1 MLYKPNDHLIYMYS
15 TYKWHRKCTSVRNAC
30 ITYSACFYV
39 ATANAKGYTIYVQI
53 DTSSYNV
60 LSYLPKLRVSS
71 L

>member
-1 MLYKPNDHLIYMYS
+1 MHLG
-15 TYKWHRKCTSVRNAC
+15 KKRER

-39 ATANAKGYTIYVQI
+39 ATYANAKGYTIYVQI
-53 DTSSYNV
+53 DLSSYNV